1 MSESIVSQQAEYER
15 LQGIAQG
22 ALERHLG
29 DVAEDADSIYDE
41 AYTIAFDALHDAGVD
56 DWTAGEIAS
65 ELAQRHAQP

>member
-15 LQGIAQG
+15 LQEIAQG